1 MGRAF
6 EFRKERKLKRWG
18 NMARV
23 FTRLGKEITIA
34 AKAGGPDPSGN
45 PHLRSL
51 IQTAKSENMPK
62 ENIERAIKR
71 AVEKDTA
78 DYKEVVYEG
87 YGPHGIAFLIETA
100 TDNPTR
106 TVANV
111 RSYFNKFGGSLGTSG
126 SVDFMF
132 ERKCVFK
139 MTSANPVDLEE
150 LEFELIDYGAEEVFK
165 DEEDENVIVI
175 YGSFE
180 SYGAIQKFIEENGY
194 ELKSGQ
200 FERIPTTELK
210 KVAKE
215 DRVELDKLIEKLE
228 NDDDVQNVYHLL
240 DTSEE

>member
-34 AKAGGPDPSGN
+34 AKAGGPDPDTN
-45 PHLRSL
+45 AKLRTI

-62 ENIERAIKR
+62 DNVERAIKR
-71 AVEKDTA
+71 AVEKDHA
-78 DYKEVVYEG
+78 DYKEVIYEG
-87 YGPHGIAFLIETA
+87 YGPHGIAILVETA
-100 TDNPTR
+100 TDNTTR

-139 MTSANPVDLEE
+139 IKSEKPVDLEE
-150 LEFELIDYGAEEVFK
+150 LELELIDYGVDEIFQ
-165 DEEDENVIVI
+165 EEDEIVI
-175 YGSFE
+175 YGAFE
-180 SYGAIQKFIEENGY
+180 SFGTIQKYIEDNGY
-194 ELKSGQ
+194 ELISGQ
-200 FERIPTTELK
+200 FERIPNTELK
-210 KVAKE
+210 KLNAE
-215 DRVELDKLIEKLE
+215 QRADIEKLLE
-228 NDDDVQNVYHLL
+228 RFDNDEDVQNVYHLM
-240 DTSEE
+240 DPEE